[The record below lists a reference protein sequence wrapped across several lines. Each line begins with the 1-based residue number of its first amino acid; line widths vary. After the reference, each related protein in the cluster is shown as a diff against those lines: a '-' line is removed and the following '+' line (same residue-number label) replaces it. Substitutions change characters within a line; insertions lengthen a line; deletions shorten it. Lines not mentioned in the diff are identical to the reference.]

1 MIINSLKRIE
11 NIFHFL
17 KILIFEFENESI
29 FFIQNIT
36 RMKLIFFNPN
46 FCLTTLLLLLIYS
59 TTSCIDNNAKVKE
72 NDGNFASDKN
82 AKKSVKEVILVD
94 NGAVVP
100 VPTVRRLV
108 MSFKN
113 SDNILFTYIEKTG
126 TYVSENQNNILID
139 KDNREVIRDEIERI
153 AEMAE
158 DGLDVNPGKQ
168 LCVGMNS
175 LNVEVIFNTGD
186 TSRFEVSGTARCD
199 RTLCPSVWNLDSIA
213 MVVFHNYKSRL

>member
-1 MIINSLKRIE
+1 
-11 NIFHFL
+11 
-17 KILIFEFENESI
+17 
-29 FFIQNIT
+29 
-36 RMKLIFFNPN
+36 MKSMFFNPN
-46 FCLTTLLLLLIYS
+46 FNQSILIVFFILLI
-59 TTSCIDNNAKVKE
+59 TSCFDINSKANENNSS
-72 NDGNFASDKN
+72 FMYDKN
-82 AKKSVKEVILVD
+82 APKSVKEVIFVD
-94 NGAVVP
+94 NGAAVS

-108 MSFKN
+108 MTLKN
-113 SDNILFTYIEKTG
+113 LDNILLSYTEKIG
-126 TYVSENQNNILID
+126 TYVRENQNNILID
-139 KDNREVIRDEIERI
+139 KDNREAIRDEIERI